1 MNQQTINL
9 PVQGMT
15 CAACAQRIEKVLNR
29 LPGVSASVSFASE
42 SARIDFD
49 PAQQDVAALRD
60 AIGKAGFVVPQASL
74 QLAVSGMTCV
84 ACAQRIEKVL
94 NRLPGAAANVNFAS
108 ETASIRF
115 PAGSLQADDV
125 IAAIR
130 RAGYDATLQ
139 SDDSAE
145 RAAREQRHYQRELAW
160 FGLSLLLTL
169 PFAGEMWMMA
179 SGEGHHGWLP
189 RLWQLALATP
199 VQLLVGWRFYRGAW
213 LALRG
218 GAANMDVL
226 VALGT
231 SMAWLWSVWVTLAGR
246 HDQYVYFEASTVII
260 TLVLLGKLLEARAK
274 RRTAGAIE
282 GLLAL
287 SPKTARVERDG
298 QLQELPIAQLQSGD
312 LVVVRHG
319 ERLAVDGEVEAGQAV
334 LDESL
339 LTGES
344 LPVER
349 GVGDRVYAGTQN
361 SGGMLKVRARGVGS
375 HTQLAAIVRAVAE
388 AQGSKAPIQALAD
401 RIAAI
406 FVPSVL
412 GIALLTFLF
421 SGWWLADWPQA
432 IIHAVA
438 VLVIACPC
446 ALGLAT
452 PTAVMV
458 GMGNGARRGVLF
470 RNATALQHASELDLL
485 VVDKTGTLTL
495 GKPQLTDIVPLTAG
509 DEAQWLAWAA
519 ALEQGAEHPLAQAM
533 LAAAAGRG
541 LPLASVE
548 GFAATIGKGVEAT
561 LPGVGRMR
569 LGTPDWVLGTAP
581 AAAQPLYASGKTV
594 LALSRDG
601 APQALFA
608 LADQLRPTS
617 PQAVQAL
624 AALGVKVAMLTGD
637 KPETASAIAAQ
648 AGISEVH
655 AGQSPQ
661 DKAAQVRQWQAQGLR
676 VAMVGDGINDA
687 PALAAANV
695 SFAMGAGADVAI
707 EAADVTLMHGDLL
720 HLADAI
726 RLSRATMGKIRQN
739 LFFAF
744 VYNVLGIPLAALGLL
759 NPVIAGAAMAASSVS
774 VVSNSL
780 LLRRWR

>member
-1 MNQQTINL
+1 MSQQIVNL
-9 PVQGMT
+9 PVEGMS
-15 CAACAQRIEKVLNR
+15 CAACAQRIEKVLGR

-42 SARIDFD
+42 TARIEFD
-49 PAQQDVAALRD
+49 PALQDVAALRG
-60 AIGKAGFVVPQASL
+60 AISKAGYRVPDASV
-74 QLAVSGMTCV
+74 QVAISGMTCV

-94 NRLPGAAANVNFAS
+94 NRLPGATANVNFAT
-108 ETASIRF
+108 ETATVRF
-115 PAGSLQADDV
+115 PAGSLQLDDV
-125 IAAIR
+125 IAAVR
-130 RAGYDATLQ
+130 RAGYDASVQ
-139 SDDSAE
+139 SDDSAA
-145 RAAREQRHYQRELAW
+145 RQQAAQQHYRRELLW
-160 FGLSLLLTL
+160 FVLSLLLTL

-179 SGEGHHGWLP
+179 AGQQHGWLP
-189 RLWQLALATP
+189 RSWQLLLATP
-199 VQLLVGWRFYRGAW
+199 VQFLVGWRFYRGAW

-218 GAANMDVL
+218 GSANMDVL

-231 SMAWLWSVWVTLAGR
+231 SMAWLWSAWATVAGR
-246 HDQYVYFEASTVII
+246 HDLYVYFEASAVII

-282 GLLAL
+282 SLLAL
-287 SPKTARVERDG
+287 SPKTARVERDDQLLELPIG
-298 QLQELPIAQLQSGD
+298 QLQPDD
-312 LVVVRHG
+312 LVIVRHG
-319 ERLAVDGEVEAGQAV
+319 ERLAVDGEVEAGNAV

-349 GVGDRVYAGTQN
+349 SVGDRVYAGTQN
-361 SGGMLKVRARGVGS
+361 SGGMLKVRARGVGG

-401 RIAAI
+401 KIAAV
-406 FVPSVL
+406 FVPAVL
-412 GIALLTFLF
+412 VIALLTLLLT
-421 SGWWLADWPQA
+421 GWLAGDWPLA
-432 IIHAVA
+432 FIHAVA

-470 RNATALQHASELDLL
+470 RNATALQHAAELDLL
-485 VVDKTGTLTL
+485 VVDKTGTLTV
-495 GKPQLTDIVPLTAG
+495 GKPQLTDIVPLADG
-509 DEAQWLAWAA
+509 EEAQWLSWAA
-519 ALEQGAEHPLAQAM
+519 SLEQGAEHPLALAI
-533 LAAAAGRG
+533 LAAATSRQA
-541 LPLASVE
+541 PLLAVE
-548 GFAATIGKGVEAT
+548 AFEATIGKGVSAV
-561 LPGVGRMR
+561 LPSVGRLQ
-569 LGTPDWVLGTAP
+569 LGTPDWVLGTVP
-581 AAAQPLYASGKTV
+581 AVAQPFYAEGKTV
-594 LALSRDG
+594 LALARAG
-601 APQALFA
+601 VPLALFA

-617 PQAVQAL
+617 QQAVQQL

-637 KPETASAIAAQ
+637 KPETATTIARE

-655 AGQSPQ
+655 ASQSPQ
-661 DKAAQVRQWQAQGLR
+661 DKAAQIRQWQAQGLR

-687 PALAAANV
+687 PALAVADV

-707 EAADVTLMHGDLL
+707 EAADVTLMKGDLL
-720 HLADAI
+720 HLADAV
-726 RLSRATMGKIRQN
+726 RLSRATMRKIRQN

-744 VYNVLGIPLAALGLL
+744 VYNVLGIPLAAIGML

>member
-1 MNQQTINL
+1 MSQQTVTL

-29 LPGVSASVSFASE
+29 LPGVSANVSFASE

-49 PAQQDVAALRD
+49 PAQQDVTALRG
-60 AIGKAGFVVPQASL
+60 AIGKAGFAVPEASL

-94 NRLPGAAANVNFAS
+94 NRLPGVAANVNFAT
-108 ETASIRF
+108 ETASVHF
-115 PAGSLQADDV
+115 PAGSLQADAV

-145 RAAREQRHYQRELAW
+145 RSARERQHYQRELAW

-179 SGEGHHGWLP
+179 GGSGQHGWLP
-189 RLWQLALATP
+189 RMWQLALATP

-231 SMAWLWSVWVTLAGR
+231 SMAWLWSAWVTLGGR
-246 HDQYVYFEASTVII
+246 HDLYVYFEASTVII
-260 TLVLLGKLLEARAK
+260 TLVLMGKLLEARAK

-282 GLLAL
+282 SLLAL

-298 QLQELPIAQLQSGD
+298 QLLELAIAQLQAGD
-312 LVVVRHG
+312 LVIVRHG

-349 GVGDRVYAGTQN
+349 TVGDRVYAGTQN
-361 SGGMLKVRARGVGS
+361 SGGMLKVRARSVGS

-401 RIAAI
+401 RIAAV
-406 FVPSVL
+406 FVPAVL
-412 GIALLTFLF
+412 SIALLTFLL
-421 SGWWLADWPQA
+421 SGWLLADWPRA

-470 RNATALQHASELDLL
+470 RNATALQHAAELDLL
-485 VVDKTGTLTL
+485 VVDKTGTLTV

-519 ALEQGAEHPLAQAM
+519 ALEQGAEHPLAQAV
-533 LAAAAGRG
+533 LAAASARQ
-541 LPLASVE
+541 LPLAAVE
-548 GFAATIGKGVEAT
+548 GFAATIGKGVDAT
-561 LPGVGRMR
+561 LPGVGRLR
-569 LGTPDWVLGTAP
+569 LGTPDWVLGEVP
-581 AAAQPLYASGKTV
+581 AAAQPLYAAGKTV

-601 APQALFA
+601 EAQALLA

-617 PQAVQAL
+617 PQAVQRL
-624 AALGVKVAMLTGD
+624 AELGVKVAMLTGD
-637 KPETASAIAAQ
+637 KPETAATIAHQ
-648 AGISEVH
+648 AGIGEVH

-661 DKAAQVRQWQAQGLR
+661 DKAAQIRQWQAQGLR

-744 VYNVLGIPLAALGLL
+744 VYNVLGIPLAALGML